1 MLKVGLTGGIATGK
15 SLVARMFT
23 ELGVHIID
31 ADSIGHELMAPG
43 EPVYDEIVKRFGAE
57 ILNSDTTVNRAKL
70 AELAFDQKRPRIYEL
85 NSLLHPG
92 IIQRY
97 EKIMQEIAAREPNA
111 IVMLEA
117 ALLLEAGLRRRFDR
131 IIVVSCKPQQR
142 IERWE
147 KRLQVDAD
155 AARREVT
162 RRMMAQAPDEA
173 KIQAADY
180 VIDNSGSVEDTRKQ
194 VEKVFATL
202 REQGSP
208 VASKSR

>member
-15 SLVARMFT
+15 SLVGGMFA
-23 ELGVHIID
+23 ELGAHIID
-31 ADSIGHELMAPG
+31 ADKIGHELMTPG
-43 EPVYDEIVKRFGAE
+43 EPVYDEIVKRFSTE
-57 ILNSDTTVNRAKL
+57 ILNSDKTVNRAKL
-70 AELAFDQKRPRIYEL
+70 AELAFDQRRPRIYEL

-97 EKIMQEIAAREPNA
+97 EKRMEEIAAREPDA

-117 ALLLEAGLRRRFDR
+117 ALLLEAGLRKRFDR
-131 IIVVSCKPQQR
+131 IVVVSCKPQQR

-147 KRLQVDAD
+147 KRVHVDAE

-162 RRMMAQAPDEA
+162 RRMMAQAPQEA

-180 VIDNSGSVEDTRKQ
+180 VIDNSGSIEETRMQ
-194 VEKVFATL
+194 VENVFAEL
-202 REQGSP
+202 KKP
-208 VASKSR
+208 KALAN

>member
-1 MLKVGLTGGIATGK
+1 MLKIGLTGGIATGK
-15 SLVARMFT
+15 SLVGGMFAD
-23 ELGVHIID
+23 LGVHVID
-31 ADSIGHELMAPG
+31 ADSIGHELMSLG

-57 ILNSDTTVNRAKL
+57 ILNSDKSVNRAKL
-70 AELAFDQKRPRIYEL
+70 AEMAFDQRRPRIYEL

-97 EKIMQEIAAREPNA
+97 EKRMEEIGAREPNA

-147 KRLQVDAD
+147 QRQKVDAD

-180 VIDNSGSVEDTRKQ
+180 VIDNSGSIEETKNQ
-194 VEKVFATL
+194 VESVFAKL
-202 REQGSP
+202 REQASA
-208 VASKSR
+208 VA

>member
-15 SLVARMFT
+15 SSVARRFA

-43 EPVYDEIVKRFGAE
+43 ESIYDEIVKRFGAD
-57 ILNSDTTVNRAKL
+57 ILNSDKTVNRAKL
-70 AELAFDQKRPRIYEL
+70 AELAFDQRRPRIYEL

-97 EKIMQEIAAREPNA
+97 EKRMEEIATRQPNA

-147 KRLQVDAD
+147 QRQKVDAD
-155 AARREVT
+155 AAKREVT

-180 VIDNSGSVEDTRKQ
+180 VIDNSGSIEETKKQ
-194 VEKVFATL
+194 VEKVYEAL
-202 REQGSP
+202 LPQ
-208 VASKSR
+208 AKAKSA

>member
-15 SLVARMFT
+15 SLVGSMFA
-23 ELGVHIID
+23 ELGVHVID
-31 ADSIGHELMAPG
+31 ADKIGHELMSPG
-43 EPVYDEIVKRFGAE
+43 EPVYDEIVKRFGIE
-57 ILNSDTTVNRAKL
+57 ILNPDKTVDRAKL

-97 EKIMQEIAAREPNA
+97 EQRMEEIGAREPDA

-142 IERWE
+142 VERWE
-147 KRLQVDAD
+147 KRLNIDAD
-155 AARREVT
+155 AAKREVT

-173 KIQAADY
+173 KIQAADF

-194 VEKVFATL
+194 VTAVLDRLKEK
-202 REQGSP
+202 P
-208 VASKSR
+208 VAKPA

>member
-15 SLVARMFT
+15 SLVAGIFA
-23 ELGVHIID
+23 ELGAHIID
-31 ADSIGHELMAPG
+31 ADRIGHELMAPG
-43 EPVYDEIVKRFGAE
+43 EPAYDEIIKRFGTE
-57 ILNSDTTVNRAKL
+57 ILNSDKTVNRTRL
-70 AELAFDQKRPRIYEL
+70 AELAFDQRRPRIYEL

-97 EKIMQEIAAREPNA
+97 EKRMEEIAAREPNA

-147 KRLQVDAD
+147 KRVQVDAD

-180 VIDNSGSVEDTRKQ
+180 VIDNSGSIEDTRKQ

-202 REQGSP
+202 REQSNP
-208 VASKSR
+208 MASKTG

>member
-15 SLVARMFT
+15 SLVARMFAD
-23 ELGVHIID
+23 LGVHIID
-31 ADSIGHELMAPG
+31 ADSIGHELMAPS

-208 VASKSR
+208 MASKSQ

>member
-15 SLVARMFT
+15 SLVAGVFA

-43 EPVYDEIVKRFGAE
+43 GPAYDEIVNRFGAE
-57 ILNSDTTVNRAKL
+57 ILNSDKTVNRAKL
-70 AELAFDQKRPRIYEL
+70 AELAFDQRRPRIYEL

-97 EKIMQEIAAREPNA
+97 EKLMEEIGGREPNA

-202 REQGSP
+202 REQSSP

>member
-15 SLVARMFT
+15 SLVASIFA
-23 ELGVHIID
+23 ELGAHIID
-31 ADSIGHELMAPG
+31 ADRIGHELMAPG
-43 EPVYDEIVKRFGAE
+43 EPAYDEIIKRFGTE
-57 ILNSDTTVNRAKL
+57 IMNPDKTVNRAKL
-70 AELAFDQKRPRIYEL
+70 AELAFDQRRPRIYEL

-97 EKIMQEIAAREPNA
+97 EKRMEEIAAREPNA

-147 KRLQVDAD
+147 KRVQVDAD

-180 VIDNSGSVEDTRKQ
+180 VIDNSGSIEETRKQ
-194 VEKVFATL
+194 IEKVFATL
-202 REQGSP
+202 REQSNP
-208 VASKSR
+208 VASKTG

>member
-15 SLVARMFT
+15 SLVGSMFA

-31 ADSIGHELMAPG
+31 ADKIGHELMAPG
-43 EPVYDEIVKRFGAE
+43 EPVYDEILKRFGAE
-57 ILNSDTTVNRAKL
+57 ILNADKTVNRGKL
-70 AELAFDQKRPRIYEL
+70 AEMAFDQKRPRIYEL

-97 EKIMQEIAAREPNA
+97 EKRMEEIAAREPEA

-147 KRLQVDAD
+147 KRLNVDAD
-155 AARREVT
+155 VAKREVT

-173 KIQAADY
+173 KIQAADF
-180 VIDNSGSVEDTRKQ
+180 VIDNSGSIDDTRKQ
-194 VEKVFATL
+194 VQKVYESLVSQAKAKT
-202 REQGSP
+202 
-208 VASKSR
+208 A

>member
-15 SLVARMFT
+15 SLVGSMFA
-23 ELGVHIID
+23 EFGVHIID
-31 ADSIGHELMAPG
+31 ADKIGHELMEPG
-43 EPVYDEIVKRFGAE
+43 EAVYAEIVKRFGPE
-57 ILNSDTTVNRAKL
+57 ILNSDKTVNRGKL
-70 AELAFDQKRPRIYEL
+70 AEIAFDQKRPRIYEL

-97 EKIMQEIAAREPNA
+97 EKRMEEIGARDPDA

-117 ALLLEAGLRRRFDR
+117 ALLLEAGIRKRFDR

-147 KRLQVDAD
+147 KRQHVDVETAK
-155 AARREVT
+155 REVT

-173 KIQAADY
+173 KIQAADF
-180 VIDNSGSVEDTRKQ
+180 VIDNSGSMEDTRRQ
-194 VEKVFATL
+194 VGNVYESLVSQAKAT
-202 REQGSP
+202 
-208 VASKSR
+208 A